1 MINYTDGI
9 ARLMADLVARV
20 EPLSFIRPQEL
31 LVFARSGRSGASGA
45 YATCHSMNL
54 PTSQPGYYYWRDR
67 ETGRM
72 TRRSEWFVTRSPEV
86 VVSGT
91 KVQYL
96 LSFMLPRFCD
106 QTLENAGKQWRYGR
120 AEPWVAKLDTIV
132 HELYHISPADPGL
145 RRVERADGGPS
156 SRSHSADF
164 FDTVEACVRQ
174 YLESGP
180 DPMTYEFLKYDFSG
194 LVARYGQ
201 VVGTSFRT
209 YPSYPQRYM
218 EALEVQPSG
227 PDVRVVPMPPCRQP
241 RIYSD
246 ADLLLREFTLQSSR
260 RFVGG
265 PGRRR
270 AA

>member
-20 EPLSFIRPQEL
+20 EPLSFIKPDEL

-45 YATCHSMNL
+45 YATCHSLNL

-67 ETGRM
+67 ETGQM

-86 VVSGT
+86 VVNGA

-96 LSFMLPRFCD
+96 VSFMLPRFCD

-120 AEPWVAKLDTIV
+120 AESWVAKLDTIV

-156 SRSHSADF
+156 SRSHSPDF
-164 FDTVEACVRQ
+164 FDTVETCVRQ
-174 YLESGP
+174 YLNSAP
-180 DPMTYEFLKYDFSG
+180 DPVTYEFLKYDFNG
-194 LVARYGQ
+194 LVGRYGR

-218 EALEVQPSG
+218 EPLEEQPGG
-227 PDVRVVPMPPCRQP
+227 PDVRVVPMAPSRQP
-241 RIYSD
+241 RLYTD
-246 ADLLLREFTLQSSR
+246 DDLVLREFTPHSSR
-260 RFVGG
+260 RFA
-265 PGRRR
+265 PGRDRQR